1 MINEKKTEAVRNAL
15 MMYDKAHIVLTDE
28 EKQRIEVVDFALD
41 DFDRTGICILIY
53 VNTKL
58 CCAKEMVLMPGQTC
72 PEHTHK
78 PMDNGY
84 MGKEETFR
92 CRYGKVYIHV
102 KGESTSNPIA
112 KPPAGDESYYTAA
125 KEIVLN
131 PGEQYTLVP
140 DTLHWFQAGPEGAV
154 ISEFSTASHD
164 EYDIFT
170 DPRIKRV

>member
-1 MINEKKTEAVRNAL
+1 
-15 MMYDKAHIVLTDE
+15 MMYEKAHIVLTE
-28 EKQRIEVVDFALD
+28 SEKQKIEVVDCALD
-41 DFDRTGICILIY
+41 DFDRTGICILTY
-53 VNTKL
+53 VNTDL

-78 PMDNGY
+78 PLDNGY

-92 CRYGKVYIHV
+92 CRYGKVYLHV
-102 KGESTSNPIA
+102 AGEATPDPA
-112 KPPAGDESYYTAA
+112 VKAPAGDEAYYTAA
-125 KEIVLN
+125 REIVLN